1 MENILKS
8 NIRIKHYF
16 VELIEIPF
24 TNPVHLPFGTI
35 TTRPSAWL
43 TIEAEVDNK
52 VVRGAAEGTSLPI
65 QIPMYDDYSGN
76 LQQNISR
83 ILTSLTN
90 NKLTVSETINRI
102 NSVDLGGNFATARM
116 TVEATILDA
125 VARSYKR
132 SVVSYLDN
140 KPSSAVRYIPYG
152 KSITEKDRNSIIS
165 AANNAVKDGAKRL
178 KFKVSPENCY
188 TLLSSLRQIQKM
200 YPNIDCMVDANG
212 MFDPENETHIH
223 MLHLID
229 ELNLLTIEEPVSRT
243 GRVLGLDAHRS
254 LAQKLKLQ
262 TPITVDDAIKS
273 LKDAKTTL
281 SEGLADIINLKPGRI
296 GSFVKC
302 VEIANYAKS
311 IGKEVMVG
319 GMFEAT
325 PGRMMTLS
333 LAAYCLTLNFK
344 IPGDVSL
351 PQERL
356 ISDITTQQLHLNDDY
371 SVIFK
376 PTHGWGYSI

>member
-116 TVEATILDA
+116 TVEAAILDA
-125 VARSYKR
+125 VARSHKR

-140 KPSSAVRYIPYG
+140 KPSSAVRY
-152 KSITEKDRNSIIS
+152 N
-165 AANNAVKDGAKRL
+165 
-178 KFKVSPENCY
+178 
-188 TLLSSLRQIQKM
+188 
-200 YPNIDCMVDANG
+200 
-212 MFDPENETHIH
+212 
-223 MLHLID
+223 
-229 ELNLLTIEEPVSRT
+229 
-243 GRVLGLDAHRS
+243 
-254 LAQKLKLQ
+254 
-262 TPITVDDAIKS
+262 TV
-273 LKDAKTTL
+273 
-281 SEGLADIINLKPGRI
+281 
-296 GSFVKC
+296 
-302 VEIANYAKS
+302 
-311 IGKEVMVG
+311 
-319 GMFEAT
+319 
-325 PGRMMTLS
+325 
-333 LAAYCLTLNFK
+333 
-344 IPGDVSL
+344 
-351 PQERL
+351 
-356 ISDITTQQLHLNDDY
+356 
-371 SVIFK
+371 
-376 PTHGWGYSI
+376 W